1 MNKPTDADRAKV
13 LAEIRERLRDLSEFF
28 EFADLEDEV
37 PQDYA
42 FINSVAGRLCAISN
56 EIRTGLKSG
65 NMP

>member
-1 MNKPTDADRAKV
+1 MNTPTDTDRIRV

-28 EFADLEDEV
+28 EFVDLEDEV

-42 FINSVAGRLCAISN
+42 FINSIAGRLTGIGN
-56 EIRTGLKSG
+56 EIKTGLESE